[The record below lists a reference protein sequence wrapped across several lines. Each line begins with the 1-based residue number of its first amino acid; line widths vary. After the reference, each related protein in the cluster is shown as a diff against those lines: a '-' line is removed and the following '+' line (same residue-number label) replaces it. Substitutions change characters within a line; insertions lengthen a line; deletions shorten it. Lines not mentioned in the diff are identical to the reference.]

1 MATFSASATAYATA
15 SASATASYSA
25 SATATSTI
33 SQEDAEQLA
42 LQEANQ
48 IAQNTSAQ
56 NAYNTALSELG
67 GEGGAI
73 VLYVALLFKKAS
85 YINGLTDTLELI
97 QSEFPNSKLV
107 FEEYV
112 VDGSPGKTDA
122 ALIDFINKYPTGNRV
137 TVSQSS
143 SVLLE
148 ISMYLEKNN
157 IDIFS
162 LSISATS
169 LFFKTRTNLF
179 TYGYYLDTSVM
190 TSFLILKNYNLQ
202 NIVVL
207 VDTTSLN
214 YVFLES
220 YLSVIQEQNKL
231 LNNLNVIVYDLSKV
245 SSSENIY
252 IPENSF
258 VYLLA
263 DTQAIT
269 NTYIN
274 QIQQAFTNNKT
285 SCIFLTDVNDDI
297 EDIFGDIP
305 AFVSI
310 LAPVNYT
317 TTSNMVYSN
326 LKNKSFYVQTIY
338 AFYDILYTLQFM
350 SDSGVVVTN
359 ENYVNSQAFQN
370 IPEAY
375 SNSIQLDK
383 TINGFKYGMYDIIFT
398 SNSLLNTQELLD
410 TYNKYN
416 FNDGAI
422 YKLKGSESIFS
433 SAGIVPFFAS
443 NMYYN
448 DQNLIKVYDEN
459 NNLKYVK
466 FDNNNTKDENGNY
479 IAVTTYALTLFILN
493 YDEETNLFSY
503 LEKTYPTPD
512 KTNPAVNLRMSKV
525 DQTYYL

>member
-1 MATFSASATAYATA
+1 MSSFSASATAYATA

-48 IAQNTSAQ
+48 IARNASAQ
-56 NAYNTALSELG
+56 SAYNTALSQLG
-67 GEGGAI
+67 GGGGAI
-73 VLYVALLFKKAS
+73 VLYVALLFKNTA

-107 FEEYV
+107 FEKYV
-112 VDGSPGKTDA
+112 IDGSPAKTDD

-148 ISMYLEKNN
+148 IITYLEKNN

-169 LFFKTRTNLF
+169 IFFKTRTNLF

-190 TSFLILKNYNLQ
+190 SSFLILKNYNLQ

-207 VDTTSLN
+207 LDTTSLN

-220 YLSVIQEQNKL
+220 YLSVIRQQNGL
-231 LNNLNVIVYDLSKV
+231 LDNLNLIVYDLSKV
-245 SSSENIY
+245 SNSENIY
-252 IPENSF
+252 IPDNSF

-310 LAPVNYT
+310 LAPINYT

-375 SNSIQLDK
+375 SNSIQLDN
-383 TINGFKYGMYDIIFT
+383 TINGFQYGKYDIIFT
-398 SNSLLNTQELLD
+398 SNSLLNTPQLLD
-410 TYNKYN
+410 TYNKCN
-416 FNDGAI
+416 FNDGTI
-422 YKLKGSESIFS
+422 FKLKDSESVFVS
-433 SAGIVPFFAS
+433 TGIIPFFAS
-443 NMYYN
+443 NMYYI
-448 DQNLIKVYDEN
+448 DQNLIKIYDEN

-466 FDNNNTKDENGNY
+466 FDGNNTKDENGNY
-479 IAVTTYALTLFILN
+479 IAVSEIQEPRFIIN
-493 YDEETNLFSY
+493 YDDASGLFSY
-503 LEKTYPTPD
+503 LEKIYTNPE
-512 KTNPAVNLRMSKV
+512 KTSPAVNLRMSKV